1 MNGVINIIT
10 RSAQDTAGGL
20 LRASAG
26 DQENAVS
33 ARYGAFVR

>member
-10 RSAQDTAGGL
+10 RRAQQTTGGL

-26 DQENAVS
+26 DQN
-33 ARYGAFVR
+33 RR